1 MDQVTA
7 MKRQKKYTSREM
19 ILKGID
25 AAHRKIKRLRKQADE
40 LTASALLYAE
50 MGNEVKAKAAREDSE
65 KLWEQSNRVENKR
78 LKKLGATLAAFD
90 TVPLGIEGLNQE
102 QVVLERV

>member
-19 ILKGID
+19 VIKDID

-40 LTASALLYAE
+40 RLAE
-50 MGNEVKAKAAREDSE
+50 SDLFEVIGNQIAAKAAREESD

-90 TVPLGIEGLNQE
+90 TAPLGIEGLNQE